1 MMTDL
6 KESIS
11 IIDETSGRRFTI
23 TKSGDR
29 VVMDVE
35 GKEPI
40 GLKAEDFF
48 SIVNRAK
55 QLWQDESEQKGENTQ
70 SGPNKRVLHG

>member
-48 SIVNRAK
+48 SIVDRAK
-55 QLWQDESEQKGENTQ
+55 ELWQDGFEENTQ